1 MASFAS
7 FILDTIPQDDE
18 KQAQR
23 EEYQDYPSPRLANA
37 RLANARLAN
46 ARLANAKSGNSS
58 AQRRWRPF
66 A

>member
-1 MASFAS
+1 MALSAS
-7 FILDTIPQDDE
+7 FILNTIPQDDE

-37 RLANARLAN
+37 RLANA
-46 ARLANAKSGNSS
+46 KSGNSS
-58 AQRRWRPF
+58 AQWRWRPF

>member
-46 ARLANAKSGNSS
+46 AKSGNSS
-58 AQRRWRPF
+58 AQWRWRPF